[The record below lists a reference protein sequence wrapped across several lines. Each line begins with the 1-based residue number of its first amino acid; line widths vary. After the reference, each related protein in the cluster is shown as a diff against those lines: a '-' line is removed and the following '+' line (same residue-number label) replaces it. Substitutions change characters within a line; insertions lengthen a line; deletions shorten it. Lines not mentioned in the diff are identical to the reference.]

1 MIYGNSEIKNILGK
15 INDDNPLLTEWE
27 RDFLATCRSTEPGK
41 MTPRQKDALGKLWD
55 SLPGRRRPKELDN
68 L

>member
-1 MIYGNSEIKNILGK
+1 MIYGNTEIKNILGK
-15 INDDNPLLTEWE
+15 IKDDNPLLTEWE
-27 RDFLATCRSTEPGK
+27 RGLLATCRSTEPNK

-55 SLPGRRRPKELDN
+55 SLPARKQPREWEN